1 MMSSYK
7 EFMQNAV
14 EGLGQDDEGLGQDD
28 EGLGQDDSFVLSCI
42 NIKRG

>member
-28 EGLGQDDSFVLSCI
+28 SFVLSCI